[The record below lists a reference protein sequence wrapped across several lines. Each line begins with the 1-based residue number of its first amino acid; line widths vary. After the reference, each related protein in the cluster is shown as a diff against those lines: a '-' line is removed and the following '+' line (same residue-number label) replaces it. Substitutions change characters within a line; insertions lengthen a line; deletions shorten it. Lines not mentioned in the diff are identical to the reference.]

1 MRKQAE
7 QLQKVSEDGRR
18 GFVLPAIVFGLML
31 MSTMAVLVMMTAGDE
46 QLSSRAMR
54 ESSAA
59 FYAAEAGLQQTYAVW
74 DSFKAVID
82 SLEPGDSLDLGWQDL
97 GGGSRYRAVIMQW
110 DNEGGAQTIYG
121 ITVRGRGP
129 GQVSGHKRLS
139 LTITVGP
146 GGPGS
151 GYMLGECCDA
161 AATLKGTY
169 KQRGSP
175 DATYA
180 GQVAHS
186 GYDTHPPGWEAADVC
201 ADELYDK
208 PGLIMDDTTLVD
220 LDLSDGV
227 FEGVPPLVQ
236 DPTITDA
243 AFDSFGPYSWQD
255 VKDRADIVIDPL
267 MADGCVYMA
276 GGGTS
281 VCDMGSGQIKLEADE
296 VYPRY
301 NGDGTCDTSHPL
313 NWGSDD
319 PDDACFNHFPVIL
332 TKGEVEFRDADRFYG
347 QGILILDFNETAMTG
362 AELEFETN
370 AHFRGVTLGKGCI
383 EVQAGAQY
391 YGSMFLD
398 GSYDG
403 VTCDKSANL
412 TETCGAGR
420 LCDETR
426 LQWSQ
431 CAVDRAMRGSSLF
444 DMAEATIPAES
455 GGAELLG
462 SRSYSEL
469 FQ

>member
-1 MRKQAE
+1 VKDGV
-7 QLQKVSEDGRR
+7 LEDRR
-18 GFVLPAIVFGLML
+18 GFVLPVIIFGLLL
-31 MSTMAVLVMMTAGDE
+31 MGTMTVAALLTASDE
-46 QLSSRAMR
+46 SRSGRAMR
-54 ESSAA
+54 EATEA
-59 FYAAEAGLQQTYAVW
+59 FYAAEAGLNQVYAEW
-74 DSFKAVID
+74 DSIKAAVD
-82 SLEPGDSLDLGWQDL
+82 TMVGGSTLDLGWRATA
-97 GGGSRYRAVIMQW
+97 GGGRYHAVVYRWDEGVQPVYQLIVEGRSAGSR
-110 DNEGGAQTIYG
+110 GG
-121 ITVRGRGP
+121 V
-129 GQVSGHKRLS
+129 KWLS
-139 LTITVGP
+139 YTLTSGP
-146 GGPGS
+146 GGPDS

-161 AATLKGTY
+161 AATVKGSY

-175 DATYA
+175 DTTYA
-180 GQVAHS
+180 GFSVAS
-186 GYDTHPPGWEAADVC
+186 GYDTHPPGWGGADVC

-208 PGLIMDDTTLVD
+208 PGLIMADTTLAD
-220 LDLSDGV
+220 LDLSDGLL
-227 FEGVPPLVQ
+227 EGVPPLVQ

-255 VKDRADIVIDPL
+255 VKDRADIVIDPF

-319 PDDACFNHFPVIL
+319 PDDPCFNHFPVIL

-347 QGILILDFNETAMTG
+347 QGMIILDFDETAMTG

-391 YGSMFLD
+391 YGAIFLD
-398 GSYDG
+398 ATYDG
-403 VTCDKSANL
+403 VTCDKSADL
-412 TETCGAGR
+412 YESCGAGR

-444 DMAEATIPAES
+444 DMAEATIPGES
-455 GGAELLG
+455 GGIQLLG
-462 SRSYSEL
+462 DRAYGEL
-469 FQ
+469 FH